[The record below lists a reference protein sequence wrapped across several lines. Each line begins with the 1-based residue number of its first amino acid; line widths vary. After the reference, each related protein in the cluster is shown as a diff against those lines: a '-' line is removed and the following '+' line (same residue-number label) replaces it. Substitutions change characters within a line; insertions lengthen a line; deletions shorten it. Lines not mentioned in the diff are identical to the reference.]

1 MKTSETKREENRI
14 EFEVSIE
21 NEEFE
26 NLYNKALGKLARGI
40 KVPGFRPGKAP
51 ISLIKGLIDEER
63 VLDEIKEDISRKA
76 IQEILKD
83 EKKVFPTLET
93 SIKDFSRDNP
103 KFTITIYKIPEVKGP
118 DIEKI
123 IEKIKDVSSEEIDK
137 KIDEL
142 REELKEYIPKKDGE
156 VDEGD
161 YVVLSYGLEEEE
173 KRETSSLIVGE
184 GKNIF
189 EGHVVGMKVEEE
201 KTVKINEAKF
211 KIKVLE
217 IKYPKLPELNEDFF
231 KDFNAKDLDSFKDKV
246 RELIIKERLS
256 EDRIENFIADEILKE
271 NNFFIPKE
279 YIEEEAERKFEE
291 LKRELLRSGIKLSD
305 FLKIRGQTEEE
316 VKENLRKSAESE
328 IKYNLILDF
337 LSEKETVS
345 DEEVK
350 EYYGDKWQEVFDDEE
365 KKENAKIY
373 LKKRKYLNRL
383 IEEIRKK
390 IESQLKET
398 GEKKE
403 NKE

>member
-1 MKTSETKREENRI
+1 LKTSEIKREENKI

-51 ISLIKGLIDEER
+51 ISLIRGLIDEER
-63 VLDEIKEDISRKA
+63 VLDEIKEDVSREA

-103 KFTITIYKIPEVKGP
+103 KFTITIYKIPEVKSP
-118 DIEKI
+118 EIEKV

-137 KIDEL
+137 KIEEL
-142 REELKEYIPKKDGE
+142 REEFKEYIPKKDGE

-173 KRETSSLIVGE
+173 KRETSSLVVGE
-184 GKNIF
+184 GRNIF
-189 EGHVVGMKVEEE
+189 EGHVVGMKVGEE

-231 KDFNAKDLDSFKDKV
+231 KDFDAKDIDSFKNKV

-256 EDRIENFIADEILKE
+256 EDKIENFIADEILKE

-305 FLKIRGQTEEE
+305 FLKIRGQTEED
-316 VKENLRKSAESE
+316 VKESLRKSAESE

-350 EYYGDKWQEVFDDEE
+350 EYYGDKWQEAFNDEK

-398 GEKKE
+398 EEEKE

>member
-1 MKTSETKREENRI
+1 MKTSEIKREENRI

-21 NEEFE
+21 NKEFE

-51 ISLIKGLIDEER
+51 ITLIKGLIEEER

-93 SIKDFSRDNP
+93 SLKDFSKDNP

-137 KIDEL
+137 KIEEL
-142 REELKEYIPKKDGE
+142 REEFKEYIPKKDGE

-173 KRETSSLIVGE
+173 KRETSSLVVGE
-184 GKNIF
+184 GRNIF
-189 EGHVVGMKVEEE
+189 EGHVVGMKVGEE

-211 KIKVLE
+211 KIKILE

-365 KKENAKIY
+365 KKVNAKIY

-398 GEKKE
+398 EEEKE

>member
-1 MKTSETKREENRI
+1 LKTSEIKREENKI

-51 ISLIKGLIDEER
+51 ISLIRGLIDEER
-63 VLDEIKEDISRKA
+63 VLDEIKEDVSKKA

-103 KFTITIYKIPEVKGP
+103 KFTITIYKIPEVKSP
-118 DIEKI
+118 EIEKV

-137 KIDEL
+137 KIEEL
-142 REELKEYIPKKDGE
+142 REEFKEYIPKKDGE

-173 KRETSSLIVGE
+173 KRETSSLVVGE
-184 GKNIF
+184 GRNIF
-189 EGHVVGMKVEEE
+189 EGHVVGMKVGEE

-231 KDFNAKDLDSFKDKV
+231 KDFDAKDIDSFKNKV

-256 EDRIENFIADEILKE
+256 EDKIENFIADEILKE

-305 FLKIRGQTEEE
+305 FLKIRGQTEED
-316 VKENLRKSAESE
+316 VKESLRKSAESE

-350 EYYGDKWQEVFDDEE
+350 EYYGDKWQEAFNDEK

-398 GEKKE
+398 EEEKE

>member
-1 MKTSETKREENRI
+1 LKTSEIKREENKI

-51 ISLIKGLIDEER
+51 ISLIRGLIDEER
-63 VLDEIKEDISRKA
+63 VLDEIKEDVSKKA

-103 KFTITIYKIPEVKGP
+103 KFTITIYKIPEVKSP
-118 DIEKI
+118 EIEKV

-137 KIDEL
+137 KIEEL
-142 REELKEYIPKKDGE
+142 REEFKEYIPKKDGE

-173 KRETSSLIVGE
+173 KRETSSLVVGE
-184 GKNIF
+184 GRNIF
-189 EGHVVGMKVEEE
+189 EGHVVGMKVGEE

-231 KDFNAKDLDSFKDKV
+231 KDFDAKDIDSFKNKV

-256 EDRIENFIADEILKE
+256 EDKIENFIADEILKE

-305 FLKIRGQTEEE
+305 FLKIRGQTEED
-316 VKENLRKSAESE
+316 VKESLRKSAESE

-350 EYYGDKWQEVFDDEE
+350 EYYGDKWQEAFNEE
-365 KKENAKIY
+365 KKKENAKIY

-383 IEEIRKK
+383 IEEIRRK
-390 IESQLKET
+390 IKSNLKET
-398 GEKKE
+398 EEKKE

>member
-118 DIEKI
+118 DIEKT

-142 REELKEYIPKKDGE
+142 REEFKEYIPKKDGE

-184 GKNIF
+184 GRNIF

-305 FLKIRGQTEEE
+305 FLKIRGQTEDE

>member
-1 MKTSETKREENRI
+1 MKTSEIKREENKI

-51 ISLIKGLIDEER
+51 ISLIRGLIDEER
-63 VLDEIKEDISRKA
+63 VLDEIKEDVSKKA

-103 KFTITIYKIPEVKGP
+103 KFTITIYKIPEVKSP
-118 DIEKI
+118 EIEKV

-137 KIDEL
+137 KIEEL
-142 REELKEYIPKKDGE
+142 REEFKEYIPKKDGE

-173 KRETSSLIVGE
+173 KRETSSLVVGE
-184 GKNIF
+184 GRNIF
-189 EGHVVGMKVEEE
+189 EGHVVGMKVGEE

-231 KDFNAKDLDSFKDKV
+231 KDFDAKDIDSFKNKV

-256 EDRIENFIADEILKE
+256 EDKIENFIADEILKE

-305 FLKIRGQTEEE
+305 FLKIRGQTEED
-316 VKENLRKSAESE
+316 VKESLRKSAESE

-350 EYYGDKWQEVFDDEE
+350 EYYGDKWQEAFNDEK

-398 GEKKE
+398 EEEKE

>member
-1 MKTSETKREENRI
+1 LKTSEIKREENRI

-21 NEEFE
+21 NKEFE

-51 ISLIKGLIDEER
+51 ITLIKGLIEEER

-93 SIKDFSRDNP
+93 SLKDFSKDNP

-137 KIDEL
+137 KIEEL
-142 REELKEYIPKKDGE
+142 REEFKEYIPKKDGE

-173 KRETSSLIVGE
+173 KRETSSLVVGE
-184 GKNIF
+184 GRNIF
-189 EGHVVGMKVEEE
+189 EGHVVGMKVEEK

-211 KIKVLE
+211 KIKILE

-365 KKENAKIY
+365 KKVNAKIY

-398 GEKKE
+398 EEEKE

>member
-142 REELKEYIPKKDGE
+142 REEFKEYIPKKDGE

-305 FLKIRGQTEEE
+305 FLKIRGQTGEE
-316 VKENLRKSAESE
+316 VKESLRKSAESE

-398 GEKKE
+398 EEEKE
-403 NKE
+403 

>member
-1 MKTSETKREENRI
+1 MKTNEIKREENKI

-51 ISLIKGLIDEER
+51 ISLIRGLIDEER
-63 VLDEIKEDISRKA
+63 VLDEIKEDVSKKA

-103 KFTITIYKIPEVKGP
+103 KFTITIYKIPEVKSP
-118 DIEKI
+118 EIEKV

-137 KIDEL
+137 KIEEL
-142 REELKEYIPKKDGE
+142 REEFKEYIPKKDGE

-173 KRETSSLIVGE
+173 KRETSSLVVGE
-184 GKNIF
+184 GRNIF
-189 EGHVVGMKVEEE
+189 EGHVVGMKVGEE

-231 KDFNAKDLDSFKDKV
+231 KDFDAKDIDSFKNKV

-256 EDRIENFIADEILKE
+256 EDKIENFIADEILKE

-305 FLKIRGQTEEE
+305 FLKIRGQTEED
-316 VKENLRKSAESE
+316 VKESLRKSAESE

-350 EYYGDKWQEVFDDEE
+350 EYYGDKWQEAFNDEK

-383 IEEIRKK
+383 IEEIRQK

-398 GEKKE
+398 EEEKE

>member
-1 MKTSETKREENRI
+1 MKTSEIKREENKI

-51 ISLIKGLIDEER
+51 ISLIRGLIDEER
-63 VLDEIKEDISRKA
+63 VLDEIKEDVSKKA

-103 KFTITIYKIPEVKGP
+103 KFTITIYKIPEVKSP
-118 DIEKI
+118 EIEKV

-137 KIDEL
+137 KIEEL
-142 REELKEYIPKKDGE
+142 REEFKEYIPKKDGE

-173 KRETSSLIVGE
+173 KRETSSLVVGE
-184 GKNIF
+184 GRNIF
-189 EGHVVGMKVEEE
+189 EGHVVGMKVGEE

-231 KDFNAKDLDSFKDKV
+231 KDFDAKDIDSFKNKV

-256 EDRIENFIADEILKE
+256 EDKIENFIADEILKE

-305 FLKIRGQTEEE
+305 FLKIRGQTEED
-316 VKENLRKSAESE
+316 VKESLRKSAESE

-337 LSEKETVS
+337 LSEKETIS

-350 EYYGDKWQEVFDDEE
+350 EYYGDKWQEAFNDEE

-383 IEEIRKK
+383 IEEIRQK

-398 GEKKE
+398 GEEKE
-403 NKE
+403 

>member
-1 MKTSETKREENRI
+1 LKTSEIKREENKI

-51 ISLIKGLIDEER
+51 ISLIRGLIDEER
-63 VLDEIKEDISRKA
+63 VLDEIKEDVSKKA

-93 SIKDFSRDNP
+93 SIKDLSRDNP
-103 KFTITIYKIPEVKGP
+103 KFTITIYKIPEVKSP
-118 DIEKI
+118 EIEKV

-137 KIDEL
+137 KIEEL
-142 REELKEYIPKKDGE
+142 REEFKEYIPKKDGE

-173 KRETSSLIVGE
+173 KRETSSLVVGE
-184 GKNIF
+184 GRNIF
-189 EGHVVGMKVEEE
+189 EGHVVGMKVGEE

-231 KDFNAKDLDSFKDKV
+231 KDFDAKDIDSFKNKV

-256 EDRIENFIADEILKE
+256 EDKIENFIADEILKE

-305 FLKIRGQTEEE
+305 FLKIRGQTEED
-316 VKENLRKSAESE
+316 VKVSLRKSAESE

-350 EYYGDKWQEVFDDEE
+350 EYYGDKWQEAFNDEK

-398 GEKKE
+398 EEEKE

>member
-1 MKTSETKREENRI
+1 MKTSEIKREENRI

-21 NEEFE
+21 NKEFE

-51 ISLIKGLIDEER
+51 ITLIKGLIEEER

-93 SIKDFSRDNP
+93 SLKDFSKDNP

-137 KIDEL
+137 KIEEL
-142 REELKEYIPKKDGE
+142 REEFKEYIPKKDGE

-173 KRETSSLIVGE
+173 KRETSSLVVGE
-184 GKNIF
+184 GRNIF
-189 EGHVVGMKVEEE
+189 EGHVVGMKVGEE

-211 KIKVLE
+211 KIKILE

-328 IKYNLILDF
+328 IKYNLVLDF

-365 KKENAKIY
+365 KKVNAKIY

-398 GEKKE
+398 EEEKE

>member
-1 MKTSETKREENRI
+1 LKTSETKREENRI

-51 ISLIKGLIDEER
+51 ISLIRGLIDEER

-118 DIEKI
+118 DIEKT

-142 REELKEYIPKKDGE
+142 REEFKEYIPKKDGE

-189 EGHVVGMKVEEE
+189 EGHVVGMKVGEE

-305 FLKIRGQTEEE
+305 FLKIRGQTGEE
-316 VKENLRKSAESE
+316 VKESLRKSAESE

-398 GEKKE
+398 EEEKE
-403 NKE
+403 